1 MFSLPGSISSL
12 NAVIVVTPPSVM
24 LNGGEGMA
32 SIPSEY
38 VSTGM
43 NGTSGQKKR
52 LIYLFES

>member
-1 MFSLPGSISSL
+1 VFSLPGSISSL
-12 NAVIVVTPPSVM
+12 NAVNLVTPPPVM

-38 VSTGM
+38 VNTGM

-52 LIYLFES
+52 LICLF